1 MLPVDAYHE
10 SMQALVRVALQE
22 DIREG
27 DITSLAALEPNPA
40 RGGIIAKSDGVL
52 SGVEPVML
60 VFRTVDSANKVRFL
74 LNDGDRFCPG
84 QTVAEID
91 GFNQTILAS
100 ERVALNF
107 LGCLSGVATMTRAF
121 VERISGTSCTILDTR
136 KTTPGWR
143 LLEKA
148 AVCHGGGK
156 NHRLGLYDMILIK
169 DNHIAS
175 AGSVAGAVRR
185 AREFLD
191 TAGFRLQFNSSAERV
206 DLEVEVATEEQLK
219 EALGAGVKR
228 IMIDNQAIESL
239 ARLVK
244 TARKLDPDA
253 KLEASGNVTLETVA
267 QIAATGVDYISV
279 GAITHSAPAADF
291 SLQFSEE

>member
-1 MLPVDAYHE
+1 
-10 SMQALVRVALQE
+10 
-22 DIREG
+22 
-27 DITSLAALEPNPA
+27 
-40 RGGIIAKSDGVL
+40 
-52 SGVEPVML
+52 ML